1 MGMNFHTLIH
11 RKELSKQK
19 QEQDPHPRAG
29 NKGAL
34 SSSSGDH
41 PEKLHVPQENSRPQ
55 NEGKESEA
63 ADQQTQASSH
73 KAIVELA
80 EKSEAGEDSE
90 EAEDELAAMNREE
103 TEAAAI
109 QGLRDALESTDKEA
123 SVDIKVKIL
132 IIHSVAKILKP
143 PLPFSLRLAS
153 QRLTKYLIRV
163 YAIMG

>member
-1 MGMNFHTLIH
+1 MNFHTLIH
-11 RKELSKQK
+11 RKELSKQ
-19 QEQDPHPRAG
+19 EQDPHPRARAG

-34 SSSSGDH
+34 SSSSSGDSK
-41 PEKLHVPQENSRPQ
+41 KLHVLEENIQP
-55 NEGKESEA
+55 EIEA
-63 ADQQTQASSH
+63 DQAEATDQQTQASSH
-73 KAIVELA
+73 KTA
-80 EKSEAGEDSE
+80 EEPVGKAEGKEDSE